1 MGETADNCL
10 SYLLLPQTHWK
21 MWQLLANV
29 KNWMSPEVTFPTH
42 LYALSHHPACFKI
55 LTAPCRQWPEFQL
68 HTWHYPLTPPKSI
81 IDWVTKGPRLT
92 LLHTLFLSQQSAAF
106 HVKLVLAVI
115 LHLFEITFHH
125 KDCLLIN
132 HLDKHRL
139 WLTWKIQCTH
149 SSLVLA
155 FEQWQT
161 FQGLGVPNMDSSISS
176 NLNQKVNW
184 NLCPQKFK
192 AHQ

>member
-1 MGETADNCL
+1 
-10 SYLLLPQTHWK
+10 
-21 MWQLLANV
+21 MWRTGWAQR
-29 KNWMSPEVTFPTH
+29 WH
-42 LYALSHHPACFKI
+42 
-55 LTAPCRQWPEFQL
+55 FQL
-68 HTWHYPLTPPKSI
+68 IYML
-81 IDWVTKGPRLT
+81 WVTILPALKFSQHHVDSDQNYSCTLGIIHWHHQNQSLT
-92 LLHTLFLSQQSAAF
+92 EWPKAHDWLYYTHYFYPNSIFIPAAS

-115 LHLFEITFHH
+115 LHLFELTFRH